1 MLDGAHQVRHRN
13 GLLRGQSLFVL
24 LKAKKKENINI
35 TSPDATASPGMNS
48 SG

>member
-1 MLDGAHQVRHRN
+1 MFIQLKNTLTVHASTFQILSEKTIAFKKVILD
-13 GLLRGQSLFVL
+13 F
-24 LKAKKKENINI
+24 